1 MRIAIMGAGGVGGFY
16 GGRLAQA
23 GHDVTFIARG
33 EHLRAIQTRGLS
45 LVSDT
50 ESATVS
56 AQATDDPASIAPV
69 DVVLFCVKLFDTEDA
84 ARAIQ
89 PLLTQGGIC
98 ITLQNGVDG
107 RQRIGAVVGDER
119 VLGGLAYVS
128 ALIEAPGVIRY
139 NSRAP
144 SIKFGEANGATGAMS
159 ERALRFRDVCRAARI
174 DAEVVADIRAAQWHK
189 FVGLAVNASLNSLTR
204 KPAGVCFHDP
214 DLLALARAGF
224 AEGAAVA
231 KAMGITLPEDIVEQ
245 HLQNHQKFPP
255 GMYASMYHDLARGRR
270 LELDSLSGLIVRQG
284 RELGVPTPFHAM
296 AYACLKPYLNGA

>member
-33 EHLRAIQTRGLS
+33 EHLRAIQTMGLS

-50 ESATVS
+50 ENAIVPN
-56 AQATDDPASIAPV
+56 AQATDDPARIAPV

-89 PLLTQGGIC
+89 PLLNNGGIC

-107 RQRIGAVVGDER
+107 QQRIAAVVGGDR
-119 VLGGLAYVS
+119 VLAGLAYVS

-144 SIKFGEANGATGAMS
+144 SIKFGEADGTMS
-159 ERALRFRDVCRAARI
+159 ERAVRFRDACRAARI
-174 DAEVVADIRAAQWHK
+174 DAEVAADIQAAQWYK
-189 FVGLAVNASLNSLTR
+189 FVGLATNAALNCVVR
-204 KPAGVCFHDP
+204 KPAGVCYHDA
-214 DLLALARAGF
+214 DLLTQARAGF
-224 AEGAAVA
+224 TEGAAVA
-231 KAMGITLPEDIVEQ
+231 KAMGIKLPADIVEQ

-270 LELDSLSGLIVRQG
+270 LELDSLSGLIVRKG
-284 RELGVPTPFHAM
+284 HELNVPTPFHAM